1 VGYVGFLSV
10 HSEHRG
16 RGIGKALLFETI
28 AVATHSGFP
37 ISGSSSGPGTK
48 VHLENCLPMVLCL
61 PRGAD
66 FLGGVQ

>member
-1 VGYVGFLSV
+1 
-10 HSEHRG
+10 
-16 RGIGKALLFETI
+16 
-28 AVATHSGFP
+28 
-37 ISGSSSGPGTK
+37 